1 MQKLQAC
8 KENIQFQIQN
18 AMQKTSRKYDFK
30 NILSNLQHQNH
41 RIITIDGTSW
51 LPKFPHMKPL
61 KWEKNSANPKK
72 LGESQKSFKNS

>member
-41 RIITIDGTSW
+41 RIITIDGTS
-51 LPKFPHMKPL
+51 
-61 KWEKNSANPKK
+61 
-72 LGESQKSFKNS
+72 